1 MSQPHQPERF
11 IRLKC
16 EVLHMFGER
25 ADVHTLVAC
34 IVECKM
40 IAITQ
45 RVLTRAK
52 PSEPLR
58 YRHSVIFGLKVLL
71 ALSLIAV
78 LTVGFAALQFALIG
92 EQMSSIE
99 LVGP

>member
-1 MSQPHQPERF
+1 M
-11 IRLKC
+11 
-16 EVLHMFGER
+16 
-25 ADVHTLVAC
+25 
-34 IVECKM
+34 IV
-40 IAITQ
+40 ITQ
-45 RVLTRAK
+45 RVLTRAES
-52 PSEPLR
+52 SESR